1 MKKNDLH
8 DALSGINK
16 DFIAESDDFKA
27 VSADFRKVK
36 SRKNRIVISTL
47 CLAFVGIGV
56 IGTAKSGLLK
66 KDLQTTEKDIGII
79 SSDESNISV
88 PVSSTVAAVID
99 TEQPS
104 VNENP
109 IINEPL
115 YYSKLVKNTETPELD
130 GYDGYSAIGLFDII
144 AFDES
149 MLKDSAGI
157 IEGEILDIW
166 VNHYEY
172 ATASDKFEPGGRLY
186 HKPTTVAYKIRVDK
200 VLAGVFHV
208 GDEITVEDY
217 NYVFDS
223 IVSIKKGSSY
233 VIPIGKVDGKFCEPD
248 EIVEGDTCLESCYYT
263 LYQFHPQIEKV
274 SGGYIVPGDWETL
287 ITEDCTEIIMDIAD
301 IDNAV
306 FSFPGPLYYIPD
318 SIFNDRITHIIQS

>member
-36 SRKNRIVISTL
+36 SRNNRIVISTL
-47 CLAFVGIGV
+47 CLVFVGIGV

-99 TEQPS
+99 TERSS

-115 YYSKLVKNTETPELD
+115 YYSKLVKNTDIPELN
-130 GYDGYSAIGLFDII
+130 GYDISVSLDIA

-149 MLKDSAGI
+149 MLNDSAGV
-157 IEGEILDIW
+157 IEGEIIDLW
-166 VNHYEY
+166 VNQYEY
-172 ATASDKFEPGGRLY
+172 ATASNKFEPDGQIY
-186 HKPTTVAYKIRVDK
+186 HKPSTVAYKIKIDRVLSGD
-200 VLAGVFHV
+200 FSV
-208 GDEITVEDY
+208 GDIITIEDY
-217 NYVFDS
+217 HFILDS
-223 IVSIKKGSSY
+223 IVSIKKGGKY
-233 VIPIGKVDGKFCEPD
+233 VIPLGKGDGKFFD
-248 EIVEGDTCLESCYYT
+248 HDKIISGDTNLESCYYT

-287 ITEDCTEIIMDIAD
+287 ITEDCTEIFMDIEE

-306 FSFPGPLYYIPD
+306 FSFPGPLYYVPD
-318 SIFNDRITHIIQS
+318 SVFNDRITHIIQS

>member
-99 TEQPS
+99 TERSS

-115 YYSKLVKNTETPELD
+115 YYSKLVKNTDIPELN
-130 GYDGYSAIGLFDII
+130 GYDISVSLDIA

-149 MLKDSAGI
+149 MLNDSAGV
-157 IEGEILDIW
+157 IEGEIIDLW
-166 VNHYEY
+166 VNQYEY
-172 ATASDKFEPGGRLY
+172 ATASDKFEPDGKIY
-186 HKPTTVAYKIRVDK
+186 HKPSTVAYKIKIDRVLSGD
-200 VLAGVFHV
+200 FSV
-208 GDEITVEDY
+208 GDIITIEDY
-217 NYVFDS
+217 HFILDS
-223 IVSIKKGSSY
+223 IVSIKKGGKY
-233 VIPIGKVDGKFCEPD
+233 VIPLGKGDGKFFD
-248 EIVEGDTCLESCYYT
+248 HDKIISGDTNLESCYYT

-306 FSFPGPLYYIPD
+306 FSFPGPLYYVPD
-318 SIFNDRITHIIQS
+318 SVFNERISLILQD

>member
-36 SRKNRIVISTL
+36 SRKNRIIISTL
-47 CLAFVGIGV
+47 CLVFVGIGV

-115 YYSKLVKNTETPELD
+115 YYSKLVKNTDIPELN
-130 GYDGYSAIGLFDII
+130 GYDISVSLDIA

-149 MLKDSAGI
+149 MLNDSAGV
-157 IEGEILDIW
+157 IEGEIIDLW
-166 VNHYEY
+166 VNQYEY
-172 ATASDKFEPGGRLY
+172 ATASDKFEPDGQIY
-186 HKPTTVAYKIRVDK
+186 HKPSTVAYKIKIDRVLSGD
-200 VLAGVFHV
+200 FSV
-208 GDEITVEDY
+208 GDIITIEDY
-217 NYVFDS
+217 HFILDS
-223 IVSIKKGSSY
+223 IVSIKKGGKY
-233 VIPIGKVDGKFCEPD
+233 VIPLGKGDGKFFD
-248 EIVEGDTCLESCYYT
+248 HDKIISGDTNLESCYYT

-274 SGGYIVPGDWETL
+274 SGGYIVPGDWKTL
-287 ITEDCTEIIMDIAD
+287 ITDDCTEIIMDIVD
-301 IDNAV
+301 IDNVV
-306 FSFPGPLYYIPD
+306 FSFPGPLYYVPD

>member
-66 KDLQTTEKDIGII
+66 KDLQTTKKDVSII
-79 SSDESNISV
+79 SSDESNISL

-99 TEQPS
+99 TEQPTA
-104 VNENP
+104 NENP

-115 YYSKLVKNTETPELD
+115 YYSKLVKNTDIPELN
-130 GYDGYSAIGLFDII
+130 GYDISVSLDIA
-144 AFDES
+144 AFDET
-149 MLKDSAGI
+149 MLNDSAGV
-157 IEGEILDIW
+157 IEGEIIDLW
-166 VNHYEY
+166 VNQYEY
-172 ATASDKFEPGGRLY
+172 ATASNKFEPDGQIY
-186 HKPTTVAYKIRVDK
+186 HKPSTVAYKIKIDRVLSGD
-200 VLAGVFHV
+200 FSV
-208 GDEITVEDY
+208 GDIITIEDY
-217 NYVFDS
+217 HFILDS
-223 IVSIKKGSSY
+223 VVSIKKGGKY
-233 VIPIGKVDGKFCEPD
+233 VIPLGKGDGKFFEHD
-248 EIVEGDTCLESCYYT
+248 KIISGDTNLESCYYT
-263 LYQFHPQIEKV
+263 IYQFHPQIERV
-274 SGGYIVPGDWETL
+274 DGGYIVPGDWETL
-287 ITEDCTEIIMDIAD
+287 ITDDCTEIIMDIVD

-306 FSFPGPLYYIPD
+306 FSFPGPLYYVPD
-318 SIFNDRITHIIQS
+318 SVFNDRITHIIQS

>member
-79 SSDESNISV
+79 SSEESNISV
-88 PVSSTVAAVID
+88 PVASTVAAVID

-115 YYSKLVKNTETPELD
+115 YYSKLAKNTDIPELD
-130 GYDGYSAIGLFDII
+130 GYDISVSLDIA

-149 MLKDSAGI
+149 MLNDSAGV
-157 IEGEILDIW
+157 IEGEIIDLW
-166 VNHYEY
+166 VNQYEY
-172 ATASDKFEPGGRLY
+172 ATASDKFEPDGQIY
-186 HKPTTVAYKIRVDK
+186 HKPSTVAYKIKIDRVLSGD
-200 VLAGVFHV
+200 FSV
-208 GDEITVEDY
+208 GDIITIEDY
-217 NYVFDS
+217 HFILDS
-223 IVSIKKGSSY
+223 IVSIKKGGKY
-233 VIPIGKVDGKFCEPD
+233 VIPLGKGDGKFFEHD
-248 EIVEGDTCLESCYYT
+248 KIISGDTNLESCYYT

-274 SGGYIVPGDWETL
+274 SGGYIVPSDWETL
-287 ITEDCTEIIMDIAD
+287 ITDDCTEIIMDIAD

-306 FSFPGPLYYIPD
+306 FSFPGPLYYVPD
-318 SIFNDRITHIIQS
+318 SIFNERISLILQD

>member
-8 DALSGINK
+8 DALSRINK

-115 YYSKLVKNTETPELD
+115 YYSKLVKNTDIPELD
-130 GYDGYSAIGLFDII
+130 GYDISVSLDIA

-149 MLKDSAGI
+149 MLNDSAGV
-157 IEGEILDIW
+157 IEGEIIDLW
-166 VNHYEY
+166 VNQYEY
-172 ATASDKFEPGGRLY
+172 ATASNKFEPDGQIY
-186 HKPTTVAYKIRVDK
+186 HKPSTVAYKIKIDRVLSGD
-200 VLAGVFHV
+200 FSV
-208 GDEITVEDY
+208 GDIITIEDY
-217 NYVFDS
+217 HFILDS
-223 IVSIKKGSSY
+223 IVSIKKGGKY
-233 VIPIGKVDGKFCEPD
+233 VIPLGKGDRKFFEHD
-248 EIVEGDTCLESCYYT
+248 KIISGDTNLESCYYT

-301 IDNAV
+301 IDNVV
-306 FSFPGPLYYIPD
+306 FSFPGPLYYVPD
-318 SIFNDRITHIIQS
+318 SIFNDRITHIIQN

>member
-88 PVSSTVAAVID
+88 SVSSTVAAVID
-99 TEQPS
+99 TERSS

-115 YYSKLVKNTETPELD
+115 YYSKLVKNTDIPELN
-130 GYDGYSAIGLFDII
+130 GYDISVSLDIA

-149 MLKDSAGI
+149 MLNDSAGV
-157 IEGEILDIW
+157 IEGEIIDLW
-166 VNHYEY
+166 VNQYEY
-172 ATASDKFEPGGRLY
+172 ATASDKFEPDGKIY
-186 HKPTTVAYKIRVDK
+186 HKPSTVAYKIKIDRVLSGD
-200 VLAGVFHV
+200 FSV
-208 GDEITVEDY
+208 GDIITIEDCH
-217 NYVFDS
+217 FILDS
-223 IVSIKKGSSY
+223 VVSIKKGGKY
-233 VIPIGKVDGKFCEPD
+233 VIPLGKGDGKFFD
-248 EIVEGDTCLESCYYT
+248 HDKIISGDTNLESCYYT

-287 ITEDCTEIIMDIAD
+287 ITDDCTEIIMDIVD
-301 IDNAV
+301 INNAV
-306 FSFPGPLYYIPD
+306 FSFPGPLYYVPD

>member
-88 PVSSTVAAVID
+88 PVASTVAAVID

-115 YYSKLVKNTETPELD
+115 YYSKLVKNTDIPELD
-130 GYDGYSAIGLFDII
+130 GYDISVSLDIA

-149 MLKDSAGI
+149 MLNDSAGV
-157 IEGEILDIW
+157 IEGEIIDLW
-166 VNHYEY
+166 VNQYEY
-172 ATASDKFEPGGRLY
+172 ATASDKFEPDGQIY
-186 HKPTTVAYKIRVDK
+186 HKPSTVAYKIKIDRVLSGD
-200 VLAGVFHV
+200 FSV
-208 GDEITVEDY
+208 GDIITIEDY
-217 NYVFDS
+217 HFILDS
-223 IVSIKKGSSY
+223 VVSIKKGGKY
-233 VIPIGKVDGKFCEPD
+233 VIPLGKGDGKFFEHD
-248 EIVEGDTCLESCYYT
+248 KIISGDTNLESCYYT

-287 ITEDCTEIIMDIAD
+287 ITEDCTEIFMDIEE

-306 FSFPGPLYYIPD
+306 FSFPGPLYYVPD
-318 SIFNDRITHIIQS
+318 SIFNERISLILQD

>member
-1 MKKNDLH
+1 MCIF
-8 DALSGINK
+8 GG
-16 DFIAESDDFKA
+16 SDDFKA

-115 YYSKLVKNTETPELD
+115 YYSKLVKNTDIPELN
-130 GYDGYSAIGLFDII
+130 GYDISVSLDIA

-149 MLKDSAGI
+149 MLNDSAGV
-157 IEGEILDIW
+157 IEGEIIDLW
-166 VNHYEY
+166 VNQYEY
-172 ATASDKFEPGGRLY
+172 ATASDKFEPDGQIY
-186 HKPTTVAYKIRVDK
+186 HKPSTVAYKIKIDRV
-200 VLAGVFHV
+200 LSGNFSV
-208 GDEITVEDY
+208 GDIITIEDY
-217 NYVFDS
+217 HFILDS
-223 IVSIKKGSSY
+223 IVSIKKGGKY
-233 VIPIGKVDGKFCEPD
+233 VIPLGKGDGKFFD
-248 EIVEGDTCLESCYYT
+248 HDKIISGDTNLESCYYT

-274 SGGYIVPGDWETL
+274 SGGYIVPSDWETL
-287 ITEDCTEIIMDIAD
+287 ITDECTEIIMDIEGEE
-301 IDNAV
+301 IPY
-306 FSFPGPLYYIPD
+306 PGSLYYVPD
-318 SIFNDRITHIIQS
+318 SVFNDRITHIIQS

>member
-16 DFIAESDDFKA
+16 NFIEESDDFKA

-36 SRKNRIVISTL
+36 SRKNRIIISTL
-47 CLAFVGIGV
+47 CLVFVGIGV

-66 KDLQTTEKDIGII
+66 KDLQTTEKDISII

-99 TEQPS
+99 TERPS
-104 VNENP
+104 INEPP

-115 YYSKLVKNTETPELD
+115 YYSKLVKNTDIPELN
-130 GYDGYSAIGLFDII
+130 GYDISVSLDIA

-149 MLKDSAGI
+149 MLNDSAGV
-157 IEGEILDIW
+157 IEGEIIDLW
-166 VNHYEY
+166 VNQYEY
-172 ATASDKFEPGGRLY
+172 ATASDKFEPDGKIY
-186 HKPTTVAYKIRVDK
+186 HKPSTVAYKIKIDRVLSGD
-200 VLAGVFHV
+200 FSV
-208 GDEITVEDY
+208 GDIITIEDY
-217 NYVFDS
+217 HFILDS
-223 IVSIKKGSSY
+223 IVSIKKCGKY
-233 VIPIGKVDGKFCEPD
+233 VIPLGKGDGKFFEHD
-248 EIVEGDTCLESCYYT
+248 KIISGDTNLESCYYT

-287 ITEDCTEIIMDIAD
+287 ITDDCTEIIMDTVD

-306 FSFPGPLYYIPD
+306 FSFPGPLYYVPD

>member
-16 DFIAESDDFKA
+16 NFIEESDDFKA

-88 PVSSTVAAVID
+88 SVSSTVAAVID
-99 TEQPS
+99 TERSS

-115 YYSKLVKNTETPELD
+115 YYSKLVKNTDIPELN
-130 GYDGYSAIGLFDII
+130 GYDISVSLDIA

-149 MLKDSAGI
+149 MLNDSAGV
-157 IEGEILDIW
+157 IEGEIIDLW
-166 VNHYEY
+166 VNQYEY
-172 ATASDKFEPGGRLY
+172 ATASDKFEPDGKIY
-186 HKPTTVAYKIRVDK
+186 HKPSTVAYKIKIDRVLSGD
-200 VLAGVFHV
+200 FSV
-208 GDEITVEDY
+208 GDIITIEDCH
-217 NYVFDS
+217 FILDS
-223 IVSIKKGSSY
+223 VVSIKKGGKY
-233 VIPIGKVDGKFCEPD
+233 VIPLGKGDGKFFD
-248 EIVEGDTCLESCYYT
+248 HDKIISGDTNLESCYYT

-287 ITEDCTEIIMDIAD
+287 ITDDCTEIIMDIVD
-301 IDNAV
+301 INNAV
-306 FSFPGPLYYIPD
+306 FSFPGPLYYVPD

>member
-66 KDLQTTEKDIGII
+66 KDLQTTKKDVSII
-79 SSDESNISV
+79 SSDESNISL

-99 TEQPS
+99 TEQPTA
-104 VNENP
+104 NENP

-115 YYSKLVKNTETPELD
+115 YYSKLVKNTDIPELN
-130 GYDGYSAIGLFDII
+130 GYDISVSLDIA

-149 MLKDSAGI
+149 MLNDSAGV
-157 IEGEILDIW
+157 IEGEIIDLW
-166 VNHYEY
+166 VNQYEY
-172 ATASDKFEPGGRLY
+172 ATASDKFEPDGQIY
-186 HKPTTVAYKIRVDK
+186 HKPSTVAYKIKIDK
-200 VLAGVFHV
+200 VLSGDFSV
-208 GDEITVEDY
+208 GDIITIEDY
-217 NYVFDS
+217 HFILDS
-223 IVSIKKGSSY
+223 IVSIKKGGKY
-233 VIPIGKVDGKFCEPD
+233 VIPLGKGDGKFFD
-248 EIVEGDTCLESCYYT
+248 HDKIISGDTNLESCYYT

-274 SGGYIVPGDWETL
+274 SGGYIVPSDWETL
-287 ITEDCTEIIMDIAD
+287 ITDECTEIIMDIEGEE
-301 IDNAV
+301 IPY
-306 FSFPGPLYYIPD
+306 PGSLYYVPD
-318 SIFNDRITHIIQS
+318 SVFNDRITHIIQS

>member
-99 TEQPS
+99 TERSS

-115 YYSKLVKNTETPELD
+115 YYSKLVKNTDIPELN
-130 GYDGYSAIGLFDII
+130 GYDISVSLDIA

-149 MLKDSAGI
+149 MLNDSAGV
-157 IEGEILDIW
+157 IEGEIIDLW
-166 VNHYEY
+166 VNQYEY
-172 ATASDKFEPGGRLY
+172 ATASDKFEPDGQIY
-186 HKPTTVAYKIRVDK
+186 HKPSTVAYKIKIDK
-200 VLAGVFHV
+200 VLSGDFSV
-208 GDEITVEDY
+208 GDIITIEDY
-217 NYVFDS
+217 HFILDS
-223 IVSIKKGSSY
+223 IVSIKKGGKY
-233 VIPIGKVDGKFCEPD
+233 VIPLGKGDGKFFD
-248 EIVEGDTCLESCYYT
+248 HDKIISGDTNLESCYYT

-274 SGGYIVPGDWETL
+274 SGGYIVPSDWETL
-287 ITEDCTEIIMDIAD
+287 VTDDCTEIIMDIAD

-306 FSFPGPLYYIPD
+306 FSFSDPLYYVPD

>member
-16 DFIAESDDFKA
+16 DFISESDDFKA

-115 YYSKLVKNTETPELD
+115 YYSKLVKNTDIPKLN
-130 GYDGYSAIGLFDII
+130 GYDISVSLDIA

-149 MLKDSAGI
+149 MLNDSAGV
-157 IEGEILDIW
+157 IEGEIIDLW
-166 VNHYEY
+166 VNQYEY
-172 ATASDKFEPGGRLY
+172 ATASNKFEPDGQIY
-186 HKPTTVAYKIRVDK
+186 HKPSTVAYKIKIDRVLSGD
-200 VLAGVFHV
+200 FSV
-208 GDEITVEDY
+208 GDIITIEDY
-217 NYVFDS
+217 HFILDS
-223 IVSIKKGSSY
+223 IVSIKKGGKY
-233 VIPIGKVDGKFCEPD
+233 VIPLGKGDGKFFD
-248 EIVEGDTCLESCYYT
+248 HDKIISGDTNLESCYYT

-287 ITEDCTEIIMDIAD
+287 ITDECTEIIMDIEGEE
-301 IDNAV
+301 IPY
-306 FSFPGPLYYIPD
+306 PGSLYYVPD
-318 SIFNDRITHIIQS
+318 SVFNDRITHIIQS

>member
-36 SRKNRIVISTL
+36 SRKNRIIISTL
-47 CLAFVGIGV
+47 CIVFVGIGV

-115 YYSKLVKNTETPELD
+115 YYSKLVKNTDIPELN
-130 GYDGYSAIGLFDII
+130 GYDISVSLDIA

-149 MLKDSAGI
+149 MLNDSAGV
-157 IEGEILDIW
+157 IEGEIIDLW
-166 VNHYEY
+166 VNQYEY
-172 ATASDKFEPGGRLY
+172 ATASDKFEPDGQIY
-186 HKPTTVAYKIRVDK
+186 HKPSTVAYKIKIDRV
-200 VLAGVFHV
+200 LSGNFSV
-208 GDEITVEDY
+208 GDIITIEDY
-217 NYVFDS
+217 HFILDS
-223 IVSIKKGSSY
+223 IVSIKKGGKY
-233 VIPIGKVDGKFCEPD
+233 VIPLGKGDGKFFD
-248 EIVEGDTCLESCYYT
+248 HDKIISGDTNLESCYYT

-274 SGGYIVPGDWETL
+274 SGGYIVPSDWETL
-287 ITEDCTEIIMDIAD
+287 ITDECTEIIMDIEGEE
-301 IDNAV
+301 IPY
-306 FSFPGPLYYIPD
+306 PGSLYYVPD
-318 SIFNDRITHIIQS
+318 SVFNDRITHIIQS

>member
-79 SSDESNISV
+79 SSEESNISV
-88 PVSSTVAAVID
+88 PVASTVAAVID

-115 YYSKLVKNTETPELD
+115 YYSKLVKNTDIPELN
-130 GYDGYSAIGLFDII
+130 GYDISVSLDIA

-149 MLKDSAGI
+149 MLNDSAGV
-157 IEGEILDIW
+157 IEGEIIDLW
-166 VNHYEY
+166 VNQYEY
-172 ATASDKFEPGGRLY
+172 ATASDKFEPDGQIY
-186 HKPTTVAYKIRVDK
+186 HKPSTVAYKIKIDRVLSGD
-200 VLAGVFHV
+200 FSV
-208 GDEITVEDY
+208 GDIITIEDY
-217 NYVFDS
+217 HFILDS
-223 IVSIKKGSSY
+223 IVSIKKGGKY
-233 VIPIGKVDGKFCEPD
+233 VIPLGKGDGKFFEHD
-248 EIVEGDTCLESCYYT
+248 KIISGDTNLESCYYT

-274 SGGYIVPGDWETL
+274 SGGYIVPSDWETL
-287 ITEDCTEIIMDIAD
+287 VTDDCTEIIMDIAD

-306 FSFPGPLYYIPD
+306 FSFPGPLYYVPD
-318 SIFNDRITHIIQS
+318 SIFNERISLILQD

>member
-79 SSDESNISV
+79 SYDESNISV

-115 YYSKLVKNTETPELD
+115 YYSKLVKNTDIPELN
-130 GYDGYSAIGLFDII
+130 GYDISVSLDIA

-149 MLKDSAGI
+149 MLNDSAGV
-157 IEGEILDIW
+157 IEGEIIDLW
-166 VNHYEY
+166 VNQYEY
-172 ATASDKFEPGGRLY
+172 ATASDKFEPDGQIY
-186 HKPTTVAYKIRVDK
+186 HKPSTVAYKIKIDRVLSGD
-200 VLAGVFHV
+200 FSV
-208 GDEITVEDY
+208 GDIITIEDCH
-217 NYVFDS
+217 FILDS
-223 IVSIKKGSSY
+223 IVSIKKGGKY
-233 VIPIGKVDGKFCEPD
+233 VIPLGKGDGKLFD
-248 EIVEGDTCLESCYYT
+248 HDKIISGDTNLESCYYT

-287 ITEDCTEIIMDIAD
+287 ITDCTEIIMDIVD

-306 FSFPGPLYYIPD
+306 FSFPGPLYYVPD